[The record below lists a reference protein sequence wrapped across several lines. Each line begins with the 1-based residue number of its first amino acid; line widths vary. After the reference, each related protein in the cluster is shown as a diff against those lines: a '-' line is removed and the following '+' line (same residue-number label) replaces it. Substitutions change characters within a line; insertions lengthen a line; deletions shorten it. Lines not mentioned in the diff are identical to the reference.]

1 MTTHTHTET
10 FVVGGA
16 VRDTLLGRPVK
27 DMDFVVVGSTPEEM
41 LADGFQQVGADFP
54 VFLDEKGQE
63 FALARTERKIGSG
76 YHGFETDFDPSV
88 TLRDDLFRRDL
99 TVNSMAVNR
108 DNWEKF
114 QETRSTHF
122 VIDPFNGMQD
132 LESGLLR
139 HVSDAFAEDPVRV
152 LRVARFA
159 ARYNFSVSTDTLKLM
174 AQLTKSGELDELTP
188 ERVFAELE
196 KAVME
201 DFPMQ
206 FFMVLHDVNAL
217 DVLFPELFDENKLP
231 IQTNETLDRAVLL
244 FSDFIDRMVILAA
257 GSNTEQV
264 LNMLER
270 LKAPRSV
277 KNALKMSCTMIND
290 ILDHSNDFDTAEGF
304 IKVLDKVH
312 AWKLPTTF
320 HKTATTLI
328 IFDNHFIHSIAFKFL
343 KMFKAGIVVEF
354 EMLTT
359 GQKERLEG
367 KQIGEA
373 IEDLRK
379 EVLRK
384 VSLS

>member
-1 MTTHTHTET
+1 MENSAKTYI
-10 FVVGGA
+10 VGGA
-16 VRDTLLGRPVK
+16 VRDTLLNRPVK
-27 DMDFVVVGSTPEEM
+27 DVDFVVVGSTAEEM
-41 LADGFQQVGADFP
+41 LDAGFSQVGADFP
-54 VFLDEKGQE
+54 VFLNAAGEE
-63 FALARTERKIGSG
+63 FALARTERKTGVG
-76 YHGFETDFDPSV
+76 YNGFKTVFDPSI
-88 TLRDDLFRRDL
+88 TLEDDLFRRDL
-99 TVNSMAVNR
+99 RVNAMAVAYSDWN
-108 DNWEKF
+108 EFK
-114 QETRSTHF
+114 ETRNPKF

-132 LESGLLR
+132 LENGLLR

-231 IQTNETLDRAVLL
+231 IQTNETLDRAILL
-244 FSDFIDRMVILAA
+244 FCDFVDRMVILSA
-257 GSNTEQV
+257 GANTEQV

-270 LKAPRSV
+270 LKAPRTV
-277 KNALKMSCTMIND
+277 KQTLRMSCTMIND
-290 ILDHSNDFDTAEGF
+290 ILDHSNDFDTAEDF

-320 HKTATTLI
+320 HKTASLLV
-328 IFDNHFIHSIAFKFL
+328 IFDNHFLHTIAFKFL
-343 KMFKAGIVVEF
+343 KMFKAGIVVNF
-354 EMLTT
+354 DMLTT
-359 GQKERLEG
+359 EQKETLTG
-367 KQIGEA
+367 KEIGEA
-373 IEDLRK
+373 IADVRNET
-379 EVLRK
+379 LRK
-384 VSLS
+384 VV